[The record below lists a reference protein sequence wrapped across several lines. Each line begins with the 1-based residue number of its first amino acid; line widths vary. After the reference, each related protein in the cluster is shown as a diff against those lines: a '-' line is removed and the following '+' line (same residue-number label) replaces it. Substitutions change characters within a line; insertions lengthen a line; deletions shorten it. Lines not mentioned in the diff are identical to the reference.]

1 MVYTHDMNAKAL
13 ELEALNL
20 SSTERAK
27 LALDLIE
34 SLETLT
40 PQEVILLWERES
52 ARRAEQID
60 NGEVAMISS
69 DIVALRTHDL
79 LG

>member
-1 MVYTHDMNAKAL
+1 MNAKAL